1 MLQLFGF
8 RMKRVIH
15 EPEIGQKETY
25 TLKHREAKWRKYN
38 CIALLNEEELNFTFV
53 EVKQNREKSN

>member
-8 RMKRVIH
+8 RMKRVIN

-25 TLKHREAKWRKYN
+25 TLKHKEAK
-38 CIALLNEEELNFTFV
+38 
-53 EVKQNREKSN
+53 